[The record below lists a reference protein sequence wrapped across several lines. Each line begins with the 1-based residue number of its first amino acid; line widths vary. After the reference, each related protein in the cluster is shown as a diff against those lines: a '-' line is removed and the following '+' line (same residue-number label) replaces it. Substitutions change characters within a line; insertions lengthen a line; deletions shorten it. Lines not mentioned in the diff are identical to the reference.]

1 MAQVAV
7 VGVGAIGGVLAS
19 QLQTTG
25 SHEITLCTRRAME
38 ALTVNTP
45 DGVVIVKARN
55 LTDPKQA
62 DAVDWVLVATKTY
75 DAESTGVWL
84 HRLANAET
92 RLAVVQNG
100 VEHRERFAPYV
111 DAERIVPVVIDCP
124 VERQADG
131 TVVQRG
137 KVTMK
142 VQEGPLGAEFKN
154 LFRGSKAEIELVDD
168 FKTAAWRKLCTN
180 AAGAINAL
188 TMKPA
193 GVFHDEAVGRLA
205 LEMVAEVVAVGR
217 AEGAR
222 LDDSVGQQVLDM
234 YRGQPRDS
242 VNSLLADRMA
252 GRLMETDARNGV
264 IVRLGE
270 KHGIATPFNRM
281 AVTVLEAAVQ

>member
-1 MAQVAV
+1 
-7 VGVGAIGGVLAS
+7 
-19 QLQTTG
+19 
-25 SHEITLCTRRAME
+25 ME

-84 HRLANAET
+84 RRLANAET

-142 VQEGPLGAEFKN
+142 VQEGSLGAEFKN